1 MSSIEYPP
9 MSYNELASF
18 IKQRLWNNKSI
29 VLEITRE
36 IVDEQTLNVKI
47 IKNERDNIK

>member
-36 IVDEQTLNVKI
+36 VDEQTLNVKI

>member
-1 MSSIEYPP
+1 MSKLEYPP

-29 VLEITRE
+29 VLEISRE
-36 IVDEQTLNVKI
+36 VVDDHILNVKI
-47 IKNERDNIK
+47 IKNERDNTK

>member
-36 IVDEQTLNVKI
+36 VVDEQTLNVKI